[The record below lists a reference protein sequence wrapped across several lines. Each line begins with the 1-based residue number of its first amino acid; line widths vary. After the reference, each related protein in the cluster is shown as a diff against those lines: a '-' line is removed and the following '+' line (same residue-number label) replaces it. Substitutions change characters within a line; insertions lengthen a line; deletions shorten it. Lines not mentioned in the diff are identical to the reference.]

1 MKKNLI
7 SVIILALVFANVVL
21 SGLMVFSILPET
33 QKANKLIEQ
42 VSSAIDLELKN
53 GSGASVTDVP
63 IENVETYQLKDGDKT
78 TMTIN
83 LAKGSDGK
91 SHFAVL
97 GISLSLDKTSEGY
110 KKYGPAAL
118 DEKST
123 IVLNDINVIVRKY
136 TIEQFNADTDAVKKA
151 ILKDIQDMFGKDF
164 VIGVNFSTVQ
174 TE

>member
-7 SVIILALVFANVVL
+7 SVIILALVFVNVVL

-53 GSGASVTDVP
+53 GSGASVSDVP

-83 LAKGSDGK
+83 LAKGSDG
-91 SHFAVL
+91 
-97 GISLSLDKTSEGY
+97 T
-110 KKYGPAAL
+110 
-118 DEKST
+118 
-123 IVLNDINVIVRKY
+123 
-136 TIEQFNADTDAVKKA
+136 
-151 ILKDIQDMFGKDF
+151 
-164 VIGVNFSTVQ
+164 
-174 TE
+174 